1 MSTPNQE
8 TTRAATDVAE
18 FTGADFSRRTDVVAL
33 MAEVEALRKDA
44 ERYRWLRNHAPG
56 ESHFFHDGSKSNYVE
71 LNVMFT
77 GSELPDLNE
86 AIDAAIADMPAV
98 GAA

>member
-1 MSTPNQE
+1 MAYDEIT
-8 TTRAATDVAE
+8 AE
-18 FTGADFSRRTDVVAL
+18 LLRENRRL
-33 MAEVEALRKDA
+33 KGEIELLSKDA

-56 ESHFFHDGSKSNYVE
+56 ESHFFHDGSESNYVE

-77 GSELPDLNE
+77 GSELPDLDE
-86 AIDAAIADMPAV
+86 AIDAAIAAMPAV

>member
-44 ERYRWLRNHAPG
+44 ERYRPPRFGRVRP
-56 ESHFFHDGSKSNYVE
+56 
-71 LNVMFT
+71 
-77 GSELPDLNE
+77 
-86 AIDAAIADMPAV
+86 
-98 GAA
+98 